1 MSATTV
7 NAPVPVEKGASLWRD
22 AAYRLAK
29 NRAATISLVVLTII
43 FIACLVLPFFPSLI
57 PDPNLQELAGK
68 NTPPSAE
75 HIFGTDHLGRDIF
88 SRVLYGGRITIAV
101 GLITTSVSVT
111 LGVLWGAIAGYVRGY
126 VDDFMMRIVDILY
139 ALPFLVIV
147 ILLGKTI
154 EPWTTTLTNDT
165 VRLIV
170 GEGASVMDENAT
182 RTWVEPITT
191 LVPLFIAIG
200 ALSWLTVSRIV
211 RSQVRNVASQD
222 FVEASR
228 SLGLGHFT
236 ILFKHI
242 LPNSLGPIIV
252 YTTLTIPSIM
262 LFEATLSFLGLGVKP
277 PNSSWGILISEG
289 ADRMS
294 ANFWL
299 LFFPS
304 LFFATTLFALNF
316 LGDGLRDALD
326 PKSSKD

>member
-1 MSATTV
+1 MSAATANT
-7 NAPVPVEKGASLWRD
+7 PLPIEQGSSLWKD
-22 AAYRLAK
+22 AALRLRR
-29 NRAATISLVVLTII
+29 NHAAISSLVILTLI
-43 FIACLVLPFFPSLI
+43 FLACLILPSIPGLL
-57 PDPNLQELAGK
+57 PDPNALDLPNK
-68 NTPPSAE
+68 NNPPSAS
-75 HIFGTDHLGRDIF
+75 HWFGTDHLGRDIL

-101 GLITTSVSVT
+101 GLITTTVSVT
-111 LGVLWGAIAGYVRGY
+111 IGVCWGAIAGYVKGLF
-126 VDDFMMRIVDILY
+126 DDFMMRIVDILY

-147 ILLGKTI
+147 ILLGQTL
-154 EPWTTTLTNDT
+154 EPLTNDLTDST
-165 VRLIV
+165 VGLIA
-170 GEGASVMDENAT
+170 GEGASMTKENAT
-182 RTWVEPITT
+182 RTWVEPITS
-191 LVPLFIAIG
+191 LVPLFLAIG

-211 RSQVRNVASQD
+211 RAQVRNVASQD

-289 ADRMS
+289 ADRMT